1 MKIIDFTAGGRYNKG
16 KLKGE
21 NAMKNGKLFDKG
33 ARVAMVGDSITHS
46 GLAVAY
52 IQEYYM
58 THMPEREV
66 KVYNLGIGGDAAAHS
81 CARIDEILSVRPT
94 EAVVM
99 FGVNDMGVQHYGAAP
114 MPENLEARQKARDVH
129 LRGTVRLVSL
139 LREAGLAVTL
149 CSSVGRDEHTAG
161 TEGLLTCGATDA
173 LHAMYYDNIAAIGEG
188 VLKNT
193 VDYLA
198 PMQAL
203 QAELCAIGGPSL
215 FAPDRTHPNPLGQ
228 RMMARIFLAAQG
240 LPVALPSA
248 EAIAGGWCERPL
260 PAALSDRRNAGLRWR
275 DLAWVYPH
283 QQDRTKGLD
292 LEGRIAF
299 WKKELEKP
307 GLADYFRRMYTNYV
321 ENAPHE
327 REFFDEYMALTDAL
341 YGNTD
346 GKKDTD
352 AKVSLRT

>member
-1 MKIIDFTAGGRYNKG
+1 MGNP
-16 KLKGE
+16 
-21 NAMKNGKLFDKG
+21 KLFDKG

-52 IQEYYM
+52 IQEYYL
-58 THMPEREV
+58 THMPERGV
-66 KVYNLGIGGDAAAHS
+66 KIYNLGTGGDAAAHA
-81 CARIDEILSVRPT
+81 CARMDEILSVNPT

-114 MPENLEARQKARDVH
+114 TPENLAAREKARRVH
-129 LRGTVRLVSL
+129 LEGTVRLVTL
-139 LREAGLAVTL
+139 LREAGVKVTL
-149 CSSVGRDEHTAG
+149 CSAVGRDERTPG
-161 TEGLLTCGATDA
+161 TEGILTYGATDT
-173 LHAMYYDNIAAIGEG
+173 LHEMYRDNVAAIGED

-203 QAELCAIGGPSL
+203 QAELLAIGGPSL

-240 LPVALPSA
+240 LPVVLPSA
-248 EAIAGGWCERPL
+248 EALADGWCERPL
-260 PAALSDRRNAGLRWR
+260 PTALADRRNAGLRWR

-283 QQDRTKGLD
+283 QQERTRGLD

-307 GLADYFRRMYTNYV
+307 DLPNYFRNMYTNYV
-321 ENAPHE
+321 EKAHLGD
-327 REFFDEYMALTDAL
+327 EFFGEYLRLTDAL
-341 YGNTD
+341 YGDIEGKTD
-346 GKKDTD
+346 ND
-352 AKVSLRT
+352 AKVALRI